1 MSDYFLDASAV
12 VKRYADEAGSSW
24 VRQITDPTAQN
35 TILLSEITLA
45 EVTAALAAKQRAP
58 KGITLE
64 QRNRVLSRFFQDCD
78 EHFTLVSIDRSVI
91 DRAVDLAQRHRLR
104 AYDAVQLAT
113 ALEAST
119 ITQVQGMPVLKFV
132 AADTDL
138 LTAAAAEH
146 LSVENPLNY
155 FHLDT

>member
-1 MSDYFLDASAV
+1 MTDYFLDASAV
-12 VKRYADEAGSSW
+12 VKRYADEAGSAW
-24 VRQITDPTAQN
+24 VRQITDPQAQN
-35 TILLSEITLA
+35 TILLAEITLA

-113 ALEAST
+113 ALEASA
-119 ITQVQGMPVLKFV
+119 ITQAQALPALTFV

-155 FHLDT
+155 THLDS

>member
-1 MSDYFLDASAV
+1 MTDYFLDASAV
-12 VKRYADEAGSSW
+12 VKRYADEAGSAW
-24 VRQITDPTAQN
+24 VRQITDPQAQN
-35 TILLSEITLA
+35 AILLAEITLA
-45 EVTAALAAKQRAP
+45 EVAAALAAKQRAP

-64 QRNRVLSRFFQDCD
+64 QRNRVLSRFLQDCD

-113 ALEAST
+113 ALEASA
-119 ITQVQGMPVLKFV
+119 ITQAQALPALTFV

-155 FHLDT
+155 THLDS

>member
-12 VKRYADEAGSSW
+12 VKRYADEAGSAW
-24 VRQITDPTAQN
+24 VRQITDSQAQN
-35 TILLSEITLA
+35 TILLFEITLA
-45 EVTAALAAKQRAP
+45 EVIAALAAKQRAS

-64 QRNRVLSRFFQDCD
+64 QRNRVLSRFFPDCD
-78 EHFTLVSIDRSVI
+78 EHFALVSIDRSVI

-113 ALEAST
+113 ALEASEIMQAQT
-119 ITQVQGMPVLKFV
+119 LPVLTLV
-132 AADTDL
+132 AADNDL
-138 LTAAAAEH
+138 LAAAAAER

-155 FHLDT
+155 THLDS

>member
-1 MSDYFLDASAV
+1 MTDYFLDASAV
-12 VKRYADEAGSSW
+12 VKRYADEAGSAW
-24 VRQITDPTAQN
+24 VRQITDPQAQN
-35 TILLSEITLA
+35 TLLLAEITLA

-58 KGITLE
+58 KGFTLE

-113 ALEAST
+113 AFEASA
-119 ITQVQGMPVLKFV
+119 ITQAQALPPLTFV

-138 LTAAAAEH
+138 LTAAVAEH
-146 LSVENPLNY
+146 LSVEIPLNY
-155 FHLDT
+155 AHLDS

>member
-1 MSDYFLDASAV
+1 MTDYFLDASAV
-12 VKRYADEAGSSW
+12 VKRYADEAGSAW
-24 VRQITDPTAQN
+24 VRQITDPQAQN
-35 TILLSEITLA
+35 TILLAEITLA

-113 ALEAST
+113 ALEANA
-119 ITQVQGMPVLKFV
+119 ITQAQALPALTFV

-146 LSVENPLNY
+146 LSVENPLNHT
-155 FHLDT
+155 HLDS

>member
-1 MSDYFLDASAV
+1 
-12 VKRYADEAGSSW
+12 
-24 VRQITDPTAQN
+24 
-35 TILLSEITLA
+35 LLSEITLA

-78 EHFTLVSIDRSVI
+78 EHFTLISIDRSVI

-104 AYDAVQLAT
+104 AYEAMQLAT
-113 ALEAST
+113 ALEASA
-119 ITQVQGMPVLKFV
+119 ITQAQALPALTFV

-138 LTAAAAEH
+138 LTAANAEQ
-146 LSVENPLNY
+146 LSVENPLNHT
-155 FHLDT
+155 HLDT